1 MVHLIKQF
9 GKIMLQ
15 LSVNKFRSNLK
26 SFVDKAISD
35 HTPIRINRRAGHDF
49 IVMSA
54 EDWERERETLY
65 VLQNT
70 SLMKQIDESLKTH
83 NSQNGYKPTIEE
95 LNEIN
100 SF

>member
-1 MVHLIKQF
+1 MI
-9 GKIMLQ
+9 Q
-15 LSVNKFRSNLK
+15 LSVNKFRANLK
-26 SFVDKAISD
+26 AFVDKAIND
-35 HTPIRINRRAGHDF
+35 HIPLRVNRRKGRDF

-65 VLQNT
+65 VLQNS
-70 SLMKQIDESLKTH
+70 SLMTQINESMKTFKS
-83 NSQNGYKPTIEE
+83 NEGYKPSKDE

>member
-1 MVHLIKQF
+1 MI
-9 GKIMLQ
+9 Q
-15 LSVNKFRSNLK
+15 LSVNKFRANLK
-26 SFVDKAISD
+26 AFVDKAIND
-35 HTPIRINRRAGHDF
+35 HMPIRINRRAGKDF

-70 SLMKQIDESLKTH
+70 SLMMQINESMQTY
-83 NSQNGYKPTIEE
+83 NSNKGYKPSKDD